1 MQADKR
7 GKSPFQYIAC
17 PSIYFQYRQILVL
30 AVLCLLLSCHHLP
43 LEPIKPISPATDEKQ
58 TFQVSG
64 KSKTFTGWHICL
76 DPGHG
81 GNAAGAVAPVNGLRE
96 SDVNLRVAL
105 EVRRILEQQGVL
117 VTLTRDVDKSLSEN
131 PSDDL
136 SQRPAIAEQA
146 GADLFVSL
154 HHNADIVPNSQKNGL
169 EVYYKLHD
177 AGASLDLAQCLVPP
191 LVKNLSH
198 LYNTPPQILPGNYK
212 VLRIS
217 QLPAVLLEFSYM
229 TCDANATSL
238 SSPDGIHQEAEGIAE
253 GLMRYIRMSPPRFL
267 SAKVTRD
274 EVGPSWWVS
283 VDFLSDF
290 DLDVSTFS
298 LKINGKDRFVPVRQR
313 GRSVL
318 FGSREPLPN
327 GVNVCLVNIRNNQ
340 GAAGSAAF
348 EIPVDRPPAHIF
360 VRQIPEEIS
369 SDNRIDVEM
378 EVTVLDGFGMP
389 VRDGTYVQLSPLN
402 QRLSTVDGKVRFYVP
417 IEKIPPRLT
426 AVAGNCGIVH
436 YLRHSEK
443 KWRQVICIDKN
454 THKPV
459 PVAMLF
465 GDGFLTG
472 VSPEGVGYAPDRVAE
487 ITVVAP
493 GYEGLCVQLSEQT
506 TVALSPVENGVLHDK
521 RIVIDPAHGGRISG
535 GIDKSGLRASDLSLD
550 VALRAAALLR
560 MAGAEVELT
569 RSDDLE
575 LSDLER
581 LRKAEE
587 FRPDVLLVLSYGMPA
602 EEARVLD
609 ERGYLKSGLTAFV
622 GHYPN
627 SSSGA
632 LLAECLAR
640 QFPHVEKVSSVAYL
654 VQQSSCPSVV
664 IQPFEFSSDGSISFS
679 SGTVEARQ
687 SDAAKIYAGLLEYFR
702 RRGR

>member
-17 PSIYFQYRQILVL
+17 PRIYFQYRQILVL
-30 AVLCLLLSCHHLP
+30 AVFCLLLSCHHFP
-43 LEPIKPISPATDEKQ
+43 LEPVKPISTPTEEKQ

-81 GNAAGAVAPVNGLRE
+81 GSAAGAIAPVNGLRE

-105 EVRRILEQQGVL
+105 EVRQILEQQGVL

-136 SQRPAIAEQA
+136 SQRPAIAEQT

-212 VLRIS
+212 VLRLS
-217 QLPAVLLEFSYM
+217 QLPAVLLESSYM

-267 SAKVTRD
+267 SARVTRD

-283 VDFLSDF
+283 LDFLSDF

-313 GRSVL
+313 GRFVV
-318 FGSREPLPN
+318 FGSREPLQN
-327 GVNVCLVNIRNNQ
+327 GVNVFLVNIRNSQ

-348 EIPVDRPPAHIF
+348 QIPIDRPPARIY
-360 VRQIPEEIS
+360 VRQEPEEIS
-369 SDNRIDVEM
+369 SNSGIDVQL
-378 EVTVLDGFGMP
+378 EVTVLDAFGLP
-389 VRDGTYVQLSPLN
+389 IKDGTYVQLSPLN
-402 QRLSTVDGKVRFYVP
+402 YRLSTLDGKARFYVP
-417 IEKIPPRLT
+417 SGQIPARLT
-426 AVAGNCGIVH
+426 AEAGDYRTVYVLKYGGQ
-436 YLRHSEK
+436 
-443 KWRQVICIDKN
+443 KWRQIVCIDKN

-459 PVAMLF
+459 PVAMLLKDAF
-465 GDGFLTG
+465 VTH
-472 VSPEGVGYAPDRVAE
+472 VSPEGVGYVPDRLE
-487 ITVVAP
+487 DITVVAP
-493 GYEGLCVQLSEQT
+493 GYQNLYVQLSKQT
-506 TVALSPVENGVLHDK
+506 TVALCPIEDGVFHAK

-535 GIDKSGLRASDLSLD
+535 GIDKSGLRASDVSLD

-569 RSDDLE
+569 RSDDSE
-575 LSDLER
+575 LSDLQR
-581 LRKAEE
+581 LRRVEE
-587 FRPDVLLVLSYGMPA
+587 LRPDVLLVLSYGMTA

-664 IQPFEFSSDGSISFS
+664 IQPFEFSSDGSISSS
-679 SGTVEARQ
+679 SGKVEGRQ